1 MPETLRKTRTI
12 SLRLSEQEFEVL
24 KSLYTARGARSISE
38 FARSAMQ
45 TVITGPGNGDRYPLE
60 LKVQE
65 MDGKLSVL
73 DSEVARLSRVLESE
87 LAARNGNHH
96 END

>member
-1 MPETLRKTRTI
+1 MPETMRKTRTI

-24 KSLYTARGARSISE
+24 KSLHAAHGAKSISE
-38 FARSAMQ
+38 FARIAMQ
-45 TVITGPGNGDRYPLE
+45 TVIKGSINTNHLALQ

-73 DSEVARLSRVLESE
+73 DGEVARLSRVVESE
-87 LAARNGNHH
+87 MASRQANPS
-96 END
+96 

>member
-1 MPETLRKTRTI
+1 MPELLTKTRTI
-12 SLRLSEQEFEVL
+12 SLRLSEQEFRAL
-24 KSLYTARGARSISE
+24 KSLYAVRGARSISE
-38 FARSAMQ
+38 FARTAMQ
-45 TVITGPGNGDRYPLE
+45 TVIAGPIKDNHFALE

-73 DSEVARLSRVLESE
+73 DGEVARLSRLIESE
-87 LAARNGNHH
+87 LAARQTKPH